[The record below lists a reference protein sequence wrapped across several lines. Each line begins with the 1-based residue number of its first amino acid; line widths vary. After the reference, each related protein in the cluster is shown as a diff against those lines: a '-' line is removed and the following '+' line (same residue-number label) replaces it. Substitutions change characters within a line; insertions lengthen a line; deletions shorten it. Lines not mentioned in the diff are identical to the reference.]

1 MNYMQAS
8 YIYDKFFLER
18 FTPEHIKEHDGCTCD
33 DWFGNMEQY
42 KKFDFKQTD
51 EKYDY
56 LKLD

>member
-1 MNYMQAS
+1 MQAS

-18 FTPEHIKEHDGCTCD
+18 FTPEKIKEHDGCTCD
-33 DWFGNMEQY
+33 DWFGNMEKY
-42 KKFDFKQTD
+42 NKFDFKQTD